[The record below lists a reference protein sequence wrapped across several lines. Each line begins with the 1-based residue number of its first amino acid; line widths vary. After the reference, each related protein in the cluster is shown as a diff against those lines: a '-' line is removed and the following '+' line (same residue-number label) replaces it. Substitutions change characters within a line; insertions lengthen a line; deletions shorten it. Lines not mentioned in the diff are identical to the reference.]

1 MKKNS
6 DNPRKKI
13 MKQRS
18 HVWTLLNVTGRTRI
32 MDHQFGCQYLDNNNK
47 EARLPEE
54 VVGSY
59 YEG

>member
-1 MKKNS
+1 MKV
-6 DNPRKKI
+6 KKKTLTI
-13 MKQRS
+13 LGR